1 MAPKEVVECVA
12 KNDEPFPFVGLRSVE
27 VEVFLTGQGSA
38 KTRSTDSGILGN
50 SPLSISC
57 ASTFSTSSGDSATV
71 LGFSTP
77 LGDDHSGQSQERAFL
92 MAEGPSS
99 CIAEDGDVVE
109 DNGGGGLFA
118 PA

>member
-1 MAPKEVVECVA
+1 MSPNEVVECVVE
-12 KNDEPFPFVGLRSVE
+12 NDEPFPLTRVKVE
-27 VEVFLTGQGSA
+27 AFLTGHGSA
-38 KTRSTDSGILGN
+38 KTRSTVSAILGN
-50 SPLSISC
+50 SSLLIVCASSLSIS
-57 ASTFSTSSGDSATV
+57 SGDLATV

-99 CIAEDGDVVE
+99 SIGEVVE
-109 DNGGGGLFA
+109 DDAVGGGLFA